1 MFEQYSYKKKFMALV
16 LIFVMLSIT
25 AYKRSFSTLFQTIS
39 EYKVLSS
46 KTDELNKKANNANGL
61 IKDVAYLDKIMGKE
75 GTTKEMI
82 QQGIVSF
89 ASENH
94 NGISIHDVQPI
105 HVFSDE
111 NYTTITNQLDIT
123 GSANQLLKLSYDFEK
138 IFDLSRITSM
148 NFYTIK
154 NNNKSEVLHLKM
166 IFQNYEI
173 AQKMNQETE

>member
-16 LIFVMLSIT
+16 LVFVMLSIT

-39 EYKVLSS
+39 EYKTLSS
-46 KTDELNKKANNANGL
+46 KIDELNKKASNTNGL
-61 IKDVAYLDKIMGKE
+61 IKDVAYLDKIIGKD

-89 ASENH
+89 ASQNH
-94 NGISIHDVQPI
+94 TGISIHEVQTI

-111 NYTTITNQLDIT
+111 NYTTITNQLDVT
-123 GSANQLLKLSYDFEK
+123 GGANTLLQLGYDFEK
-138 IFDLSRITSM
+138 KFDLSRITSM
-148 NFYTIK
+148 NFYTTK

-166 IFQNYEI
+166 IFQNYENN
-173 AQKMNQETE
+173 K